1 MLRRVRVAGTDEFV
15 LQRLELLLRS
25 EFVCLFHTWRAS
37 LADIMVE
44 GEVVERTMLSLS

>member
-25 EFVCLFHTWRAS
+25 EFVCHVESVLNGGDVNVC
-37 LADIMVE
+37 DICPSFV
-44 GEVVERTMLSLS
+44 GNG